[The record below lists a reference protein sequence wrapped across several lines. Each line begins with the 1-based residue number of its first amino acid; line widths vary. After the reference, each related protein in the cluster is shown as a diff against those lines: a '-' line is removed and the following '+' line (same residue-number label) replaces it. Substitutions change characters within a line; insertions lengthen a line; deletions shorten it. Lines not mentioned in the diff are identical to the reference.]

1 MKQSNHYKEREVLCV
16 VPGLQHQ
23 NVNKYTS
30 KLRTERDL
38 GLRNPEC
45 RSPECRSEV
54 AKIDTLELV

>member
-45 RSPECRSEV
+45 RSEV